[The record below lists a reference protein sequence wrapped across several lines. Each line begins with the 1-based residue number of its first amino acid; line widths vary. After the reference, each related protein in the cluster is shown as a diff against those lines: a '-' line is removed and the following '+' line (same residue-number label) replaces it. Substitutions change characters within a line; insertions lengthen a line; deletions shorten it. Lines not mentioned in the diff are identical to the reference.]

1 MMTGINIKLAGTGLA
16 EESLQACKR
25 LAEQEVERLASVE
38 EDFNGWVRWPVDMPK
53 TLIDR
58 MEKEA
63 ERIRGLCETLVVIGI
78 GGSYLGTEAILE
90 ALGGERSGCP
100 NLFFAGNSLSGP
112 YHSRLLRKLESRDF
126 CVCVV
131 SKSGTT
137 MESRLAFEIIK
148 DLLRSRYGEAASER
162 IVAVTDPEKGIL
174 RAEAEAEGYS
184 SFEVPENIGGRYSAF
199 TPAILLPLAIA
210 GIDIRALV
218 KGAAE
223 MAESD
228 FVRGEGL
235 GYAVS
240 RFLLME
246 EGKNVEAV
254 EYFEPALG
262 GLGEWIKQLF
272 AESEGKEGKGLLPV
286 TMTFSTDLHSI
297 GQFLQEGSPIFFETV
312 IRIQDAGE
320 DVRIPDTIGGGF
332 AGRGL
337 GEINALAVD
346 GVINAHAKA
355 GTPIIEIELSRL
367 DESTLGSFMYFLMM
381 TTAVTGSLMGVD
393 PFTQNGVEE
402 YKSEIR
408 ALLGQE

>member
-1 MMTGINIKLAGTGLA
+1 MTGINIKLTGTGIA

-25 LAEQEVERLASVE
+25 LAEQEAVNLASTE
-38 EDFNGWVRWPVDMPK
+38 EAFNGWVRWPFDMPK

-63 ERIRGLCETLVVIGI
+63 ERIRGLCDTLVVIGI

-90 ALGGERSGCP
+90 ALGGERPGCP
-100 NLFFAGNSLSGP
+100 EIFFAGNSLSGA
-112 YHSRLLRKLESRDF
+112 YHSRLLKRLEGRDF
-126 CVCVV
+126 CVCMV

-148 DLLRSRYGEAASER
+148 ELLFAKYGEAASER
-162 IVAVTDPEKGIL
+162 IVAVTDPERGIL
-174 RAEAEAEGYS
+174 RAEADDRGYS
-184 SFEVPENIGGRYSAF
+184 SFEIPQNIGGRYSSF

-210 GIDIRALV
+210 GIDIGALV
-218 KGAAE
+218 RGAAE
-223 MAESD
+223 MAASD
-228 FVRGEGL
+228 FIKGDGL
-235 GYAVS
+235 GYATS
-240 RFLLME
+240 RYILME
-246 EGKNVEAV
+246 EGKKVEAV
-254 EYFEPALG
+254 EYFEPALD

-312 IRIQDAGE
+312 IRIRDAGE
-320 DVRIPDTIGGGF
+320 DVRIPDAIGGGL

-355 GTPIIEIELSRL
+355 GTPIIEIELPRL
-367 DESTLGSFMYFLMM
+367 DESTLGGFMYFLMV
-381 TTAVTGSLMGVD
+381 TTAVTSRLMGVD

-408 ALLGQE
+408 ALLG